1 MKKLILLVSLISLI
15 FVSACTK
22 TEDELIMVTEAGF
35 APYEYYNNGEIVG
48 VDIDI
53 ANEIA
58 KELNKKLVVK
68 DVSFDFVINEVKSG
82 KADFAAAGISVT
94 EERKKEV
101 DFTIEYTTSNQVV
114 IVRKDSPITSFDQ
127 LGDKTLV
134 TQLGTVS
141 DLYVSENYPNANLV
155 THKKYLSAVEG
166 VKAKKADALIMD
178 QAPALEIVKENSEL
192 KILDGIL
199 FQDKYGMI
207 VKKGNTELLNSIN
220 NVLERLNEEG
230 KIEEYV
236 IKHLKQEET
245 TSSTNFIDNFVDS
258 FKKTFIVEDRYLFF
272 LEGLGYTL
280 IISFFAIIL
289 GLFLGVLTSVIRDY
303 NRETGHLKILS
314 KLCDIYV
321 YIIRGTPTLLQLM
334 ILYYIIFKSF
344 NIAPIIIGILTFG
357 INSGAYVSEIFR
369 AGFEGIDKG
378 QREASRTLGLNYY
391 KTIRY
396 VIFPQALAK
405 IFPALGNEVITLVKE
420 TSIAG
425 YVGIIELI
433 KASDIISSRT
443 YNYFFPLIVSALI
456 YLFLTFLLSKI
467 MKVIER
473 KLNHV

>member
-1 MKKLILLVSLISLI
+1 
-15 FVSACTK
+15 
-22 TEDELIMVTEAGF
+22 
-35 APYEYYNNGEIVG
+35 
-48 VDIDI
+48 
-53 ANEIA
+53 
-58 KELNKKLVVK
+58 
-68 DVSFDFVINEVKSG
+68 
-82 KADFAAAGISVT
+82 
-94 EERKKEV
+94 
-101 DFTIEYTTSNQVV
+101 
-114 IVRKDSPITSFDQ
+114 
-127 LGDKTLV
+127 
-134 TQLGTVS
+134 
-141 DLYVSENYPNANLV
+141 
-155 THKKYLSAVEG
+155 
-166 VKAKKADALIMD
+166 MD

-220 NVLERLNEEG
+220 NVLERLNSEG